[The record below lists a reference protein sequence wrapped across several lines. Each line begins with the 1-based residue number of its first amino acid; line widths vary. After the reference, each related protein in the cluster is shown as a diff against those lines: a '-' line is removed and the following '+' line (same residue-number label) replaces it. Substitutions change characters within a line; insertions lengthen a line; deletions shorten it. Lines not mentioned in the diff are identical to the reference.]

1 MRFAVSTDP
10 KEDHSSVLRCT
21 TLERKPFPAPHKA
34 IRDSGKFRKVRV
46 CKNFRQKYVNA
57 NIK

>member
-21 TLERKPFPAPHKA
+21 TLEREPFPAPRKA
-34 IRDSGKFRKVRV
+34 IQESGKFRKVRV
-46 CKNFRQKYVNA
+46 CKYFRQKFIGT